1 MQSPES
7 NSPEAGDILFRRMVV
22 WFTALSLAAV
32 YGWLAGFVRQSD
44 GGLTFHWRWMVLIW
58 AFIGLASTVYFW
70 HKIWP
75 LGNRVTA
82 RKGVVEGTIALALPG
97 IWWLL
102 FPLRSQS
109 GQHLWQV
116 LEGLTA
122 AALVLTF
129 GAWMVIRLGKAFE
142 DDEEAK

>member
-7 NSPEAGDILFRRMVV
+7 ISPADRDVLFRRMVV

-44 GGLTFHWRWMVLIW
+44 GGLTFHWRWMVLVW

-75 LGNRVTA
+75 PGNLVET

-97 IWWLL
+97 VWWLL

-129 GAWMVIRLGKAFE
+129 GAWMIVRLGRAFE